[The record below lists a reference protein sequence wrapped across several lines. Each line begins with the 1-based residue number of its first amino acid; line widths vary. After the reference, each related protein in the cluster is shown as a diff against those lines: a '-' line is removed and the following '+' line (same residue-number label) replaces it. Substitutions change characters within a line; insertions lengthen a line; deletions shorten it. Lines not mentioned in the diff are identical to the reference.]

1 MKKLTALYFIVPII
15 GVICFSFF
23 YTSVKAELHEREVQ
37 RKKQQEQE
45 QLERAKRDVEL
56 RQEAYRIARAD
67 VDRRIKEIEERKKE
81 EERKAAEV
89 QAAKDSRDLVYRER
103 ERQSKRLTDL
113 LDSRSVANDQL
124 AAVQEQ
130 LKLQRI
136 QSEYYG
142 TAASEVSQNKR
153 LYEQALARMD
163 AAAAAAIKQ
172 AEALKAQA
180 KKS

>member
-81 EERKAAEV
+81 EERKAAEI

-103 ERQSKRLTDL
+103 ERQNKRLTDL
-113 LDSRSVANDQL
+113 LDSRAVANDQL
-124 AAVQEQ
+124 AAVKEQ